1 MVLGLHDRKIGLR
14 DVSCIPIN
22 LNTADSVF
30 KILQRIQPE
39 VVVHTAELTNVEAC
53 EQNLELAREI
63 NITLAGNVAQAA
75 KQMVIKLI
83 HISTDHLFDGSKPNV
98 SEDEPLTPLNV
109 YGKTKGDAENE
120 VLSVNENALIVKF
133 LRMESIL

>member
-53 EQNLELAREI
+53 EQNLELAKEI
-63 NITLAGNVAQAA
+63 NITLAG
-75 KQMVIKLI
+75 ML
-83 HISTDHLFDGSKPNV
+83 HRLRSKW
-98 SEDEPLTPLNV
+98 
-109 YGKTKGDAENE
+109 
-120 VLSVNENALIVKF
+120 
-133 LRMESIL
+133 